1 VNIADVVDMLA
12 DANPAMHRPG
22 DAGKV
27 YQLDKAEL
35 KELFPAGIAGAWHL
49 LLFGS
54 RSRMPQ
60 HLRRAD
66 DWWNLC
72 LKDTPGM
79 VIRKEA
85 SHIMSALSCVARTN
99 TLKGEPRV
107 DTPGFLIDG
116 APGTG
121 KSAVLNHVAHWA
133 MKTGEWIVVWVPH
146 ASDLVTG
153 KGLYAREH
161 LDEETKRGEIIV
173 QPSYAIRLLSDLV
186 KMNKAKLSELTIDEE
201 GAKVFIRDA
210 IAEFEELHLQQRE
223 AKATPLLEKVIAALK
238 EQTKYPVLVAVDE
251 INALH
256 GMSLYRDLDF
266 KLLPSQ
272 NVKMAKLLGA
282 YLDAGYK
289 RGVVVGAATRQGLF
303 ANVKLP
309 PFKAKP
315 IQLRGFTTGE
325 IETYITYMHKVRDFF
340 TPPSKELVEYLAF
353 CTAGRPLDIEKACA
367 HEIFNLG
374 QRTFP
379 NYVKKTQFYK
389 QGGYD
394 DDLITDPSIPDL
406 M

>member
-1 VNIADVVDMLA
+1 MADVVDMLA
-12 DANPAMHRPG
+12 DSNPAMHRPG

-27 YQLDKAEL
+27 FQLDKAEL

-49 LLFGS
+49 LLFGT

-79 VIRKEA
+79 VIRQEA
-85 SHIMSALSCVARTN
+85 SHIMSALSCAAREN
-99 TLKGEPRV
+99 TLKGEPSV

-153 KGLYAREH
+153 KGMFAREH
-161 LDEETKRGEIIV
+161 LDEEAQRGEIIV
-173 QPSYAIRLLSDLV
+173 QPSYAVKLLSEMV
-186 KMNKAKLSELTIDEE
+186 KMNRDKLSQVMVEDEGE
-201 GAKVFIRDA
+201 RVSITDA
-210 IAEFEELHLQQRE
+210 VAALEDLLLLPRE
-223 AKATPLLEKVIAALK
+223 AKAMSVLEKVIAALK
-238 EQTKYPVLVAVDE
+238 EQTQFPVLVAVDE

-256 GMSLYRDLDF
+256 GTSLYRDLDM
-266 KLLPSQ
+266 KHVPAQ

-282 YLDAGYK
+282 FLDAGYK

-309 PFKAKP
+309 QFKAKP
-315 IQLRGFTTGE
+315 IQLRGFTLGE
-325 IETYITYMHKVRDFF
+325 VETYTTYMYKVKDFF
-340 TPPSKELVEYLAF
+340 TPPSRELSEYLVF
-353 CTAGRPLDIEKACA
+353 CTAGRPLDVEKACA

-379 NYVKKTQFYK
+379 KFVKKTQFFK

-394 DDLITDPSIPDL
+394 DDLITDPAIPDL
-406 M
+406 R